1 MISEYIILK
10 NIKSKGKIQS
20 MNIEQRPVNEEVSKK
35 TMITEIGTIKRDTLT
50 PEKKTNIITPDFNLI
65 KINSPKTYYASEV
78 DLKNVSSL
86 R

>member
-1 MISEYIILK
+1 MISEYVILK

-35 TMITEIGTIKRDTLT
+35 TMITEIGTNKKDIVI
-50 PEKKTNIITPDFNLI
+50 PEKKTNTITPDFNLI
-65 KINSPKTYYASEV
+65 KINSPKPYYASEV